1 MCSYILALDV
11 LPAGAQGAKG
21 HATHFTQERRGRQ
34 RAAATGRSR
43 SGTRGQATLT
53 HTKAF
58 KAEPHQKKKKRK
70 GRQSVRRSA
79 NVKEEVVE
87 RRKEGRMDVLLML
100 MDACSLVFFGV
111 WEACVVFYKHGCRVR
126 ESRKWTSGS

>member
-58 KAEPHQKKKKRK
+58 KAEPHQQKKKRK

-79 NVKEEVVE
+79 NVKEGSC
-87 RRKEGRMDVLLML
+87 RKTEGSMDGCTPN
-100 MDACSLVFFGV
+100 A
-111 WEACVVFYKHGCRVR
+111 HGCL
-126 ESRKWTSGS
+126 